1 MQHATTCRNSAKKSC
16 CSLLE
21 MCFQVLRS
29 ELQLTHQLG
38 ITIHRN
44 HDRIAVPESDEPTSG
59 AAGAAEL
66 RQDSSVSWEHVA
78 GVRKKRTEKLI
89 KDWNSRR
96 GTLSH
101 RAPAIDSLRRLEA
114 HE

>member
-1 MQHATTCRNSAKKSC
+1 MLQHATISICRNIAKKSC

-21 MCFQVLRS
+21 MCVQVLRS

-59 AAGAAEL
+59 ASEL
-66 RQDSSVSWEHVA
+66 NQDSTVAWAHVA
-78 GVRKKRTEKLI
+78 GVRKKRTERLI

-96 GTLSH
+96 GTL
-101 RAPAIDSLRRLEA
+101 
-114 HE
+114 